1 LFKSKLL
8 DIKKE
13 CYDEMNKKYLNI
25 MKEKMKEIH
34 KTILKD
40 VQEQNHQ
47 ILNNYVKKFE
57 ELEEKRESDY
67 NQMSKLMVKNP
78 EEKEEEIVF
87 SMVKVP
93 HHGIKCDKCGINPII
108 GYRYKCSVC
117 NNYNL
122 CENCEMKNYETK
134 EHQHN
139 FIKIR
144 KEEKKVKKEVKPKKG
159 KDKKKEI
166 KIEEK
171 KENPKKESPKK
182 EIIVINELEEKYD
195 YELITNKQ
203 DLSSEVNQFTVNEIE
218 YKVMLKNNGNL
229 EWPANRTKLINDKD
243 SDIKCEDII
252 LNNLHKDEN
261 QTISIK
267 LKFNE
272 AEEGMKKCIFHFSV
286 DNINYGEPLSLYL
299 NIKEDELLKSFRE
312 EFNLSKNDFPND
324 MLRSALNKNNN
335 DKGKAFE
342 SLFQ

>member
-1 LFKSKLL
+1 
-8 DIKKE
+8 
-13 CYDEMNKKYLNI
+13 
-25 MKEKMKEIH
+25 
-34 KTILKD
+34 
-40 VQEQNHQ
+40 
-47 ILNNYVKKFE
+47 
-57 ELEEKRESDY
+57 
-67 NQMSKLMVKNP
+67 MSQLMAKNP
-78 EEKEEEIVF
+78 EEKEGEIVF
-87 SMVKVP
+87 SMIKVI
-93 HHGIKCDKCGINPII
+93 HHGIKCIQCGINPII

-272 AEEGMKKCIFHFSV
+272 AEDGMKKSIFHFSV
-286 DNINYGEPLSLYL
+286 DNINYGEPLILYL

-312 EFNLSKNDFPND
+312 EFGLSKNDYPND
-324 MLRSALNKNNN
+324 MLRSALIKNNN

-342 SLFQ
+342 SLFP